1 MSAPQSAATRAAGE
15 RRSSVLLAIDIGNS
29 NVTIGTFD
37 YASGAGRLGE
47 HWRLS
52 THREQTSDELGVTLR
67 ALFDQA
73 GIDPQRVEDVI
84 ISSVVPPTLP
94 IWERV
99 AKKLFD
105 SEPLIVGPG
114 IKTGMPVRYENP
126 REVGAD
132 RIVNAVAALEV
143 MGSPVIAVDF
153 GTATTFDC
161 VSDKGEY
168 LGGAIFP
175 GVVVAMEALF
185 SRAAML
191 HRVEL
196 ARPRSVIGKTTT
208 EAVQSGMLF
217 GYAGMVDAMVTR
229 IRGELGAAARVIA
242 TGGLAGRIAG
252 ESATIE
258 RVEPFLT
265 LEGLRLLFEK
275 NRMPRDT
282 TSRRE
287 K

>member
-1 MSAPQSAATRAAGE
+1 
-15 RRSSVLLAIDIGNS
+15 
-29 NVTIGTFD
+29 
-37 YASGAGRLGE
+37 
-47 HWRLS
+47 
-52 THREQTSDELGVTLR
+52 VTLR
-67 ALFDQA
+67 VLFDQA
-73 GIDPQRVEDVI
+73 GIDAARVEDVI
-84 ISSVVPPTLP
+84 IASVVPPTLP

-99 AKKLFD
+99 VAKLWKR
-105 SEPLIVGPG
+105 EPLVVGPG

-132 RIVNAVAALEV
+132 RIVNSVAAFEM
-143 MGSPVIAVDF
+143 MGGPVIAVDF

-168 LGGAIFP
+168 MGGAIFP

-208 EAVQSGMLF
+208 QSIQSGMLF

-229 IRGELGAAARVIA
+229 IRGELGDARVIA
-242 TGGLAGRIAG
+242 TGGLAGRIAN
-252 ESATIE
+252 ESTTIE

-275 NRMPRDT
+275 NRTPRDAT
-282 TSRRE
+282 PRKER
-287 K
+287 